1 MLPLPHPSPARR
13 ERGDPSSIPD
23 PDVPNSGAKTP
34 LSRLRERGR
43 GRGSVH
49 LDPDVPNSG
58 AKTPLSRLRER
69 GDRSSI
75 VDTDVPKEGNKG
87 AGLAP
92 SLLPPAN
99 VKD

>member
-34 LSRLRERGR
+34 LC
-43 GRGSVH
+43 
-49 LDPDVPNSG
+49 
-58 AKTPLSRLRER
+58 RLRER